1 MHGDTIEITK
11 EGADRTATTGTSYA
25 KPQLFD
31 LGAMEKVQAY
41 YTGAYRDGPNS
52 SYWYNG

>member
-1 MHGDTIEITK
+1 MPGDMIEIVK
-11 EGADRTATTGTSYA
+11 EGADRTATTDIHYA
-25 KPQLFD
+25 KPQVFD

-41 YTGAYRDGPNS
+41 YTGSYRDGPNS